1 MGHQLH
7 PSHLVDTDL
16 TGGAPIVSDACRRR
30 GIISFGDVLIGSG
43 FGCGRREAS
52 PEPAQPRPAEGHPA
66 SPYVRTRKPD
76 QPPAAALP
84 HRELFGKE
92 GACPRPGLACTV
104 AASQQPGVP

>member
-7 PSHLVDTDL
+7 PYRLAHTDL
-16 TGGAPIVSDACRRR
+16 TGGEPIVSDTACRRR
-30 GIISFGDVLIGSG
+30 GMSSLRDVLIVSG
-43 FGCGRREAS
+43 TGCGRREAS
-52 PEPAQPRPAEGHPA
+52 PEPAQPRPADGHPA

-92 GACPRPGLACTV
+92 GACPRPGLA
-104 AASQQPGVP
+104 

>member
-16 TGGAPIVSDACRRR
+16 TGGAPIVSDTACRRR
-30 GIISFGDVLIGSG
+30 GISSLGDVLIVSST
-43 FGCGRREAS
+43 GCGRREAS
-52 PEPAQPRPAEGHPA
+52 PEPAQSRPAEGHPA

-76 QPPAAALP
+76 QPLAAAFP

-92 GACPRPGLACTV
+92 GACPCPGLA
-104 AASQQPGVP
+104 